1 MSTVFKALADPTR
14 RQVLQ
19 LLRQG
24 PKSAGEL
31 AEHFPV
37 SKPTMSAHFA
47 VLREAGLVDSD
58 KQGRAIVYRLK
69 MSVLEEALMEFSELL
84 GLNLAQRA
92 GRPSRPR
99 DPSKGINQM
108 ILKRM
113 TFAVALAVLILGT
126 AAGLKYAQSL
136 DLDRPRSRQADDAGD
151 DRADAGRV
159 FQPDAEG
166 CRPAGGHRRWRWRD
180 PNRR

>member
-1 MSTVFKALADPTR
+1 
-14 RQVLQ
+14 VLQ

-58 KQGRAIVYRLK
+58 KQGKAVMYRLK

-84 GLNLAQRA
+84 GLNLTQRA
-92 GRPSRPR
+92 GKPSG
-99 DPSKGINQM
+99 PS
-108 ILKRM
+108 ILRKAS
-113 TFAVALAVLILGT
+113 T
-126 AAGLKYAQSL
+126 K
-136 DLDRPRSRQADDAGD
+136 
-151 DRADAGRV
+151 
-159 FQPDAEG
+159 
-166 CRPAGGHRRWRWRD
+166 
-180 PNRR
+180 